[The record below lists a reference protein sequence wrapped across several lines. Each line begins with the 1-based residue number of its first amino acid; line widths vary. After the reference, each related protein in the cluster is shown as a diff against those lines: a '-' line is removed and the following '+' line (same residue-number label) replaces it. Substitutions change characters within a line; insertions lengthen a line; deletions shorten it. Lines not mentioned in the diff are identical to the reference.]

1 VTSVQAGIYWL
12 LTRPMP
18 GMMFAPPQPMNVLPV
33 ARSWAL
39 P

>member
-12 LTRPMP
+12 VTPPMP
-18 GMMFAPPQPMNVLPV
+18 CMTFAPPQPMNVLPV
-33 ARSWAL
+33 ERRWAL